1 MNRSIQDELNGNMD
15 DHPSDR
21 LKDLQHV
28 AIIMDGNGRWAKKRG
43 LPRTA
48 GHKRGVETV
57 KEIVMAA
64 SDFGLPYLT
73 IFSFSSE
80 NWSRPKPE
88 IDELMRLMKLFLEK
102 EQEELHRSDIR
113 LKMIGAPL
121 DQTSEV
127 YAMIKQAEEQTAN
140 NKGLQ
145 LTVAFNYGGRNEI
158 VRAAQKLGEQVASG
172 QLSPRDINEQ
182 NFEQALD
189 TYGIPDPDLLIR
201 TSGEYRISNFLLWQ
215 LAYTEFVFLDC
226 NWPDFNREM
235 LEEAMQDYFTRDRR
249 FGGVVARTSI

>member
-1 MNRSIQDELNGNMD
+1 MNH
-15 DHPSDR
+15 HPSDR

-113 LKMIGAPL
+113 VKMIGAPL

-127 YAMIKQAEEQTAN
+127 YAMIKQAEEQTFN

-226 NWPDFNREM
+226 NWPDFNRET
-235 LEEAMQDYFTRDRR
+235 LQEAMQDYFTRDRR
-249 FGGVVARTSI
+249 FGGVVARASI

>member
-1 MNRSIQDELNGNMD
+1 MD
-15 DHPSDR
+15 HHPSDR
-21 LKDLQHV
+21 LKNLQHV

-64 SDFGLPYLT
+64 SDLGLPYLT

-113 LKMIGAPL
+113 VKMIGAPL

-172 QLSPRDINEQ
+172 QLSPQDINEQ

-226 NWPDFNREM
+226 NWPDFNRET
-235 LEEAMQDYFTRDRR
+235 LQEAMQDYFTRDRR

>member
-1 MNRSIQDELNGNMD
+1 MNH
-15 DHPSDR
+15 HPSDR

-113 LKMIGAPL
+113 VKMIGAPL

-172 QLSPRDINEQ
+172 QLSPQDINEQ

-226 NWPDFNREM
+226 NWPDFNRET
-235 LEEAMQDYFTRDRR
+235 LQEAMQDYFTRDRR
-249 FGGVVARTSI
+249 FGGVAARTSI

>member
-1 MNRSIQDELNGNMD
+1 MNRSIQDELIGNMD

-64 SDFGLPYLT
+64 SEFGLPYLT

-113 LKMIGAPL
+113 VKMIGAPL

-172 QLSPRDINEQ
+172 QLSPQDINEP

-226 NWPDFNREM
+226 NWPDFNRET
-235 LEEAMQDYFTRDRR
+235 LQEAMQDYFTRDRR
-249 FGGVVARTSI
+249 FGGVAARTSI

>member
-1 MNRSIQDELNGNMD
+1 MD
-15 DHPSDR
+15 HHPSDR

-64 SDFGLPYLT
+64 NDFGLPFLT

-102 EQEELHRSDIR
+102 EQQELEDSDIR
-113 LKMIGAPL
+113 VKMIGEPL
-121 DQTSEV
+121 DQSSEV
-127 YAMIKQAEEQTAN
+127 YGLIRQAEERTAN

-158 VRAAQKLGEQVASG
+158 VRAAQKLGEQIAKG
-172 QLSPRDINEQ
+172 QLKPDEINEQ

-215 LAYTEFVFLDC
+215 LAYTEFVFLEC
-226 NWPDFNREM
+226 NWPDFNSEK
-235 LEEAMQDYFTRDRR
+235 LQEAMQDFFTRDRR